1 MNSVNSMFATSKL
14 TVWRGTKNVDHQ
26 MTWSR
31 VGSFACSYS
40 GGRKMVRDADGRKF
54 MPSSVYYPSGV
65 IDVQRDDAIAVGDI
79 AGDTPS
85 GVERVRAIHE
95 HDESFFGRG
104 NSMVIYAG

>member
-1 MNSVNSMFATSKL
+1 MNPVDALFATA
-14 TVWRGTKNVDHQ
+14 TMTIWRGTKNVDHQ
-26 MTWSR
+26 MAWTR
-31 VGSFACSYS
+31 VGAFACSYS
-40 GGRKMVRDADGRKF
+40 GGKKMVRDADGSEF
-54 MPSSVYYPSGV
+54 MPSSVYYPLGV
-65 IDVQRDDAIAVGDI
+65 TDVQRDDAIAVGDI